1 MNMRPK
7 NALLPAALA
16 FLALAACA
24 AATLETT
31 QPEDP
36 STWNVRRIENYL
48 KKARIVEIRKD
59 LEPGR
64 TLPWRVFLDDG
75 TTKARA
81 RFKYM
86 NRPRPL
92 ALADSYKYDLAGY
105 ALSRLLD
112 LDIVPPTVERD
123 VLGTSGALQWYL
135 EGCLSERDRMRVNL
149 QPPDPEAFRR
159 RLDEIKVFEL
169 LANDKCQDVDDIL
182 VHKDTWTVCRVD
194 FSEAFAPS
202 PALAADCQV
211 ERCSR
216 RFYDRLETTSRSV
229 LVSRLRSLLN
239 EAELDALWGRWT
251 QILSRLHALIREKG
265 EREVIY

>member
-1 MNMRPK
+1 MDIRSK
-7 NALLPAALA
+7 NTFLPAVLA
-16 FLALAACA
+16 VLALACRTAG
-24 AATLETT
+24 TLETPR
-31 QPEDP
+31 PEDP
-36 STWNVRRIENYL
+36 SGWDARRIEAYL
-48 KKARIVEIRKD
+48 KKARVVEIRKD

-92 ALADSYKYDLAGY
+92 PLADSYRYDLAGY

-112 LDIVPPTVERD
+112 LDIVPPTIEREI
-123 VLGTSGALQWYL
+123 LGTSGALQWYL

-149 QPPDPEAFRR
+149 QPPDPDAFRR
-159 RLDEIKVFEL
+159 RMDEIKVFEL
-169 LANDKCQDVDDIL
+169 LANDRCQDVDDTLI
-182 VHKDTWTVCRVD
+182 HKDDWRVCRVD

-202 PALAADCQV
+202 SALAEDCPV

-216 RFYDRLETTSRSV
+216 RFYDRLETTSRSL
-229 LVSRLRSLLN
+229 LVARLKSYLN
-239 EAELDALWGRWT
+239 EAELDALWRRWM
-251 QILSRLHALIREKG
+251 QLLSRLHALIREKG